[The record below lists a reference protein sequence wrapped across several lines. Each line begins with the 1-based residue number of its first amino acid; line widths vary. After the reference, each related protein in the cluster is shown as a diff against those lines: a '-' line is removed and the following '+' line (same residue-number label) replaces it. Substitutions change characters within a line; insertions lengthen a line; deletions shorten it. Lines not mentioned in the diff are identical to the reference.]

1 MAHEYKATVS
11 WKRGSGEAF
20 TDGKFSR
27 AHAWSFDGGVAVPA
41 SSSPLSVK
49 LPFSKA
55 DAVDPEE
62 ALVAALS
69 SCHMLT
75 FLYLA
80 AKQGLVVE
88 TYDDDAI
95 GVMSKN
101 ERGKL
106 FLSKATLR
114 PRITFSG
121 TKLPSAAELADLHH
135 HAHEECYIANSVLTE
150 VVVSDPPGLTPWHHA
165 VVPPCGVRSCATG
178 RGWRSC
184 GVRPRLRMDH
194 R

>member
-11 WKRGSGEAF
+11 WKRGGEEAF
-20 TDGKFSR
+20 SDGKFSR
-27 AHAWSFDGGVAVPA
+27 AHEWSFDGGVKVPA

-49 LPFSKA
+49 VPFSRP

-80 AKQGLVVE
+80 YRQGFVVDS
-88 TYDDDAI
+88 YDDDAV
-95 GVMSKN
+95 GVMTKN

-106 FLSKATLR
+106 YVSKVTLR
-114 PRITFSG
+114 PAIAFSG
-121 TKLPSAAELADLHH
+121 AKQPSAAELTQLHH

-150 VVVSDPPGLTPWHHA
+150 VVVETPA
-165 VVPPCGVRSCATG
+165 
-178 RGWRSC
+178 
-184 GVRPRLRMDH
+184 
-194 R
+194 

>member
-1 MAHEYKATVS
+1 MAHEYTATVS
-11 WKRGSGEAF
+11 WKRGPDEPF
-20 TDGKFSR
+20 TDLKFSR
-27 AHAWSFDGGVAVPA
+27 GHAWVFDGGVTVPA
-41 SSSPLSVK
+41 SSSPLSVR
-49 LPFSKA
+49 LPFSRA

-80 AKQGLVVE
+80 AKQGFVVE
-88 TYDDDAI
+88 AYEDEAV
-95 GVMSKN
+95 GVMTKN

-114 PRITFSG
+114 PRIVFTG
-121 TKLPSAAELADLHH
+121 TKQPSEAELAELHH

-150 VVVSDPPGLTPWHHA
+150 VEVSDPPGLTP
-165 VVPPCGVRSCATG
+165 
-178 RGWRSC
+178 
-184 GVRPRLRMDH
+184 
-194 R
+194 